1 MINPTEELTEKINQV
16 LQEDQGL
23 GVYALK
29 ARVYQ
34 DGIVQIQGIVDVLEE
49 KHHAEVLV
57 SHLPGVKKVENDIT
71 VCTDGAVNDG
81 DVAFEVSEE
90 LRANPEIPESV
101 GVRVFGGQ
109 AQLVGS
115 VSSRSEVNEAIE
127 TAGKARGVRQVN
139 HQLKY
144 SEDIDD
150 VSIINTFQDTLM
162 EELDLTP
169 GKVRANATAGIITL
183 SGNLSKDNAIRAERI
198 ASEITGVKK
207 VRNEINSDKVYTETT
222 VEEIIES

>member
-81 DVAFEVSEE
+81 DVAFEVGEE

-127 TAGKARGVRQVN
+127 TARKARGVRQVN